1 MNKFKI
7 LSGAIILGTFF
18 STSQAEEFE
27 YSPELIDAMNR
38 DMGITE
44 EELPN
49 YLQAEK
55 FALDIEAFANAKLG
69 DDFAGSWMERIGEN
83 QYKHVVATTN
93 ASLKSVDG
101 TELKQV
107 RYSLKELEDTMSTL
121 NQTMVKV
128 YESAALANEITK
140 SKPNQIQ
147 SMYIDVMTN
156 SIVIKATPDGLD
168 SAINFAALSKV
179 DVDKIRVETAEGT
192 ATAFANIYGGREY
205 ISGGGACSI
214 GFPVRVRNSSTR
226 GFVTAGHCGPQGT
239 SVRVDGATVGS
250 VQRASFP
257 GDDMAWAN
265 NRSSDSQFP
274 YVNFYDGGS
283 VLDYRIR
290 GSQVAAIGA
299 VVCRSGRTTGLRCG
313 RIQSRNASANYGT
326 GPVFGLTQSTA
337 CAGRG
342 DSGGSWVA
350 AGGQAQGV
358 TSGGVLTN
366 GNDNCGAST
375 PVTWFQPVNEILN
388 RYGLQL
394 TTQ

>member
-7 LSGAIILGTFF
+7 LSSAAILGTFI
-18 STSQAEEFE
+18 STSQAEDFEF
-27 YSPELIDAMNR
+27 SPELVEAMKR
-38 DMGITE
+38 DVGISKD
-44 EELPN
+44 ELSN
-49 YLQAEK
+49 YVQAEK
-55 FALDIEAFANAKLG
+55 FALDIESNAKSSLG

-93 ASLKSVDG
+93 ETFKSMDG
-101 TELKQV
+101 TELKHV
-107 RYSLKELEDTMSTL
+107 NYSLKELEDTMTTL
-121 NQTMVKV
+121 NDTMLKV
-128 YESAALANEITK
+128 YESAALADEITK
-140 SKPNQIQ
+140 SMPSSIQ
-147 SMYIDVMTN
+147 SMYVDVMTN
-156 SIVIKATPDGLD
+156 SIVIKATPDGMD
-168 SAINFAALSKV
+168 SAINFAALSKA
-179 DVDKIRVETAEGT
+179 DVNKIRIETAEGT
-192 ATAFANIYGGREY
+192 AMPLANIYGGREY
-205 ISGGGACSI
+205 QSGGGLCSI

-239 SVRVDGATVGS
+239 TVRVDGATVGS
-250 VQRASFP
+250 VQRANFP
-257 GDDMAWAN
+257 TDDMAWAN

-274 YVNFYDGGS
+274 FVNFYNGGS

-313 RIQSRNASANYGT
+313 NIQSRNASANYGT

-337 CAGRG
+337 CAGQG

-358 TSGGVLTN
+358 TSGGILPG
-366 GNDNCGAST
+366 GNNNCNQSV

-394 TTQ
+394 TL

>member
-7 LSGAIILGTFF
+7 LSGVAILSACL
-18 STSQAEEFE
+18 STSYAQEFG
-27 YSPELIDAMNR
+27 YSPELINAMNR
-38 DMGITE
+38 DLGISKD
-44 EELPN
+44 ELTQ
-49 YLQAEK
+49 YFQAEK
-55 FALDIEAFANAKLG
+55 FALDIEKSAVTQLG

-93 ASLKSVDG
+93 TSFKSMDG

-107 RYSLKELEDTMSTL
+107 SYSLKELEDTMSTL
-121 NQTMVKV
+121 NDTLVQV
-128 YESAALANEITK
+128 YESAALANQVTR
-140 SKPNQIQ
+140 SNPNHIQ
-147 SMYIDVMTN
+147 SMYVDVMTN
-156 SIVIKATPDGLD
+156 SVVIKATPDGLD
-168 SAINFAALSKV
+168 SAINFAALSQT
-179 DVDKIRVETAEGT
+179 DIGKIRIETAEGK
-192 ATAFANIYGGREY
+192 ATALANIYGGREY
-205 ISGGGACSI
+205 VSGGGLCSI

-239 SVRVDGATVGS
+239 TVNVDGANIGS
-250 VQRASFP
+250 VQRANFP

-274 YVNFYDGGS
+274 FVNFYNGGS

-313 RIQSRNASANYGT
+313 NIQSRNASANYGT

-337 CAGRG
+337 CAGQG

-358 TSGGVLTN
+358 TSGGILPG
-366 GNDNCGAST
+366 GNNNCSQST
-375 PVTWFQPVNEILN
+375 PTTWFQPVNEILN

-394 TTQ
+394 TL